1 MSCSFTIEKPCCID
15 AGSGASSYGNVNK
28 GMPAGEF
35 FYDLDEDG
43 LCFYCVLGDLSR
55 LCGSG
60 GPAQM
65 DCRGI
70 RIENHKGRQINL
82 GFTSGPAVQDFLNG
96 RRFKTWRECA
106 FAVYRAAL
114 KQDERQMVLF

>member
-1 MSCSFTIEKPCCID
+1 MSCFFTIEKPCCID
-15 AGSGASSYGNVNK
+15 AGSGCSSYGNVDK
-28 GMPAGEF
+28 DMPAGEF

-43 LCFYCVLGDLSR
+43 LYFYCVLADLSR
-55 LCGSG
+55 MCGSG
-60 GPAQM
+60 GPAKM

-82 GFTSGPAVQDFLNG
+82 GFTSGPAVKDFLNG
-96 RRFKTWRECA
+96 RCFKTWRECA